1 MRRVNNIKVVLAF
14 VLMGTGVA
22 GFFYL
27 SDSAMVFRVV
37 SILLGFLMAIVVA
50 WFTTQGQEFFVFCKE
65 ASEETKKVVWPT
77 RKETVQTSLL
87 VFAFVV
93 TMALFLW
100 LVDTGL
106 LAAVKAL
113 MNRED

>member
-1 MRRVNNIKVVLAF
+1 MRRVNNIKLLLAL
-14 VLMGTGVA
+14 VLMVAGVV

-27 SDSAMVFRVV
+27 RDSAMVFRVV
-37 SILLGFLMAIVVA
+37 SILLGFLMAIAVA
-50 WFTTQGQEFFVFCKE
+50 WFTTQGQRFYVFCME

-77 RKETVQTSLL
+77 RKETIQTSLL

-100 LVDTGL
+100 LVDAGL
-106 LAAVKAL
+106 LSAVKLL